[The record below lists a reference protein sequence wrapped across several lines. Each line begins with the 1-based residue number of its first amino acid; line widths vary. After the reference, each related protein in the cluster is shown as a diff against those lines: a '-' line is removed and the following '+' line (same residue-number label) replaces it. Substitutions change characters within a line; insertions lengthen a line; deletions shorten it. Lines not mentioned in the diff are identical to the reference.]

1 MYHYIY
7 PFSRNCQNI
16 RGFMVQTFHSRK
28 FASIEDLTV
37 QKALKSNVISVVIPA
52 LNEAATIG
60 PIISRI
66 RSVLMEKSG
75 FVDEIVV
82 MDGISEDETAKVALE
97 AGAEVYN
104 IADVEPSVLHRG
116 KGVAMWK
123 SQFVTRG
130 DIIIFID
137 SDILDFDERF
147 ICGLAGPLLYHDEL
161 YFAKA
166 FYKRPLLLGTGI
178 YENQGG
184 RVTEIMV
191 RPLLSSL
198 VSGIGSSLPAS
209 GRRVCSAAKSHG
221 ESSILVGLRSGNR
234 VALRHF
240 LFSWTFPY
248 CTGRYGK
255 EVSP

>member
-1 MYHYIY
+1 MDLECIIT
-7 PFSRNCQNI
+7 FTRSVVIAKII

-28 FASIEDLTV
+28 FASIEDLTA
-37 QKALKSNVISVVIPA
+37 QKAYKNKTVSVVIPA
-52 LNEAATIG
+52 FNEAATIG

-75 FVDEIVV
+75 FVDEIIV
-82 MDGISEDETAKVALE
+82 MDGISEDETVKVALE

-104 IADVEPSVLHRG
+104 VADVQPSVLHRG

-166 FYKRPLLLGTGI
+166 FYKRPLLLGTGV

-184 RVTEIMV
+184 ELQKLWSVRFYPLWFRNWLIFISLWLENMLCGEISWRVFH
-191 RPLLSSL
+191 
-198 VSGIGSSLPAS
+198 S
-209 GRRVCSAAKSHG
+209 GRATEWKWGC
-221 ESSILVGLRSGNR
+221 
-234 VALRHF
+234 F
-240 LFSWTFPY
+240 LIFIMLMDFPVLH
-248 CTGRYGK
+248 R
-255 EVSP
+255 